1 MDYKSLKQKIQ
12 KMFEKNGV
20 DATSDIDWIMV
31 EVTGKSRSQLPF
43 LSQIN
48 KTDEQKILRLAKLR
62 SKHIPLDYILGKSEF
77 FGYKFI
83 VNENCLI
90 PRLDTE
96 VLVEKLIEKIKAV
109 DGEVSVLDIGTGSGA
124 IAIAVSKETGA
135 VVTAVDVS
143 QKALDIAI
151 KNNELNNA
159 EVEFI
164 QSNLFENLSG
174 RKFDFIVSNPPYIKS
189 SVIEELDEE
198 VWLHEPI
205 LALDGGEDGLE
216 FYKNIIKDA
225 KNHLKDGGMIF
236 FEIGYDQA
244 DDVSKLL
251 KNDYTNIQVVK
262 DYGGNNRVVF
272 ATKGNWLWLKD

>member
-272 ATKGNWLWLKD
+272 ATKGN